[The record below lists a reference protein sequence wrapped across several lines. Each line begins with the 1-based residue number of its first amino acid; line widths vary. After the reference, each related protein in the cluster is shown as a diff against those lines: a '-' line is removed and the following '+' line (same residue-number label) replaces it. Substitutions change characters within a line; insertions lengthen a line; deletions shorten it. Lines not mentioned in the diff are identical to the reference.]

1 MLSPKMVLI
10 GGDEN
15 QYKLLEIHLEMAG
28 FDLLYAPNVVTGL
41 CMIEVN
47 KPELI
52 LVDVGLPVSG
62 DWDSCRRV
70 REASAVPIIILSD
83 GKDEAD
89 VLHAFKLGID
99 DYLQKP
105 YSPAELIARATAI
118 IRRSAKETSPPNQ
131 VASGDVLIDLERKH
145 VLVEGQRV
153 ELTPKEFH
161 LLKVLA
167 THPNNTIPTSR
178 LLNEVWG
185 MHYDDDGHFVKQYI
199 WNLRKKIEG
208 NPKDPQHLITRR
220 GFGYLFK

>member
-1 MLSPKMVLI
+1 MLSPKVILI
-10 GGDEN
+10 GGDEKH
-15 QYKLLEIHLEMAG
+15 YKLLAIHMEMSG

-52 LVDVGLPVSG
+52 LLDIGLPTFG
-62 DWDSCRRV
+62 DWESCRRL
-70 REASAVPIIILSD
+70 REKSPTPILVLSD
-83 GKDEAD
+83 RKDEAD
-89 VLHAFKLGID
+89 ILQAFKHGAD

-105 YSPAELIARATAI
+105 YSSAELIARAGAI
-118 IRRSAKETSPPNQ
+118 IRRSAKENSLPNQ
-131 VASGDVLIDLERKH
+131 VASGDVVIDLERKH
-145 VLVEGQRV
+145 VIVDGQKV

-167 THPNNTIPTSR
+167 VHANNTIPTSR

-185 MHYDDDGHFVKQYI
+185 IHYNDDYHFVKQYI